1 MPTKYYEVI
10 QIHKSDIMEY
20 PVLIELFR
28 FCQHQYAVALDCELI
43 RVPTNLTMSD
53 IWEEL
58 TAENKLGLC
67 IVLNRLG
74 KKKNIHAG
82 MLALMSVYNVL
93 KPFKAMNI
101 GA

>member
-1 MPTKYYEVI
+1 MPTKYCDILEI
-10 QIHKSDIMEY
+10 SKSDIMNY
-20 PVLIELFR
+20 PVLIELFK
-28 FCQHQYAVALDCELI
+28 FCSHQYAVALDCELI

-67 IVLNRLG
+67 IALNKSDR
-74 KKKNIHAG
+74 KKNIHAG
-82 MLALMSVYNVL
+82 VLALMSVYNVL
-93 KPFKAMNI
+93 KPFKAINI